1 MVEIEKQQGLRV
13 RASEFLKRALRPAF
27 RQILAAIQVFLEESV
42 LVGNAEKVEY
52 RHNQIE
58 MRYQHHLGEVFG
70 KLLISFVNARPQAG
84 SGFAKMFSVEFC
96 NVCAGLQCVEKLI
109 GFELP
114 HGNPPHQL
122 CESFLADL
130 PVHIAKLHEGSVTQH
145 GAIAGRVTISG
156 FGMSNI
162 IILGAQW
169 GDEGKGK
176 IVDLFCDR
184 FDIVVRY
191 QGGHNAGHTVQI
203 GAQKFVLKLI
213 PSGILHP
220 GKRAVIGNGLV
231 IDPAALLSEM
241 QALESLGIDV
251 AAQLSISN
259 RAHVLFPYH
268 RTMERMLESI
278 GTTSRGIGP
287 CYEDKAGRRGI
298 RVADLLDTERFGARF
313 ESVAAEKAAV
323 ARTFGI
329 AEELDPARVRAE
341 YEGFA
346 ERIRPLVCDT
356 ARLLNEAMNAGKNVM
371 FEGAQATMLDLDHG
385 TYPFV
390 TSSSASAGGA
400 CTGTGVPPTRIHAIV
415 GVAKAYTTR
424 VGGGPFPTEALDA
437 MGEQIRQRGNEFGSV
452 TGRPRRCGWFDIPQV
467 RYAAMLNGLDSLV
480 VTKLDVLDELEKI
493 PVCVTYRSGRREVTD
508 MPATTAALDAIEPVF
523 ECLPGWRKSTAGIA
537 NYEELPQRARDY
549 LAYLENRIGVEI
561 GCISTG
567 PERKQTIVRKG
578 SRFAKL
584 FQ

>member
-1 MVEIEKQQGLRV
+1 
-13 RASEFLKRALRPAF
+13 
-27 RQILAAIQVFLEESV
+27 
-42 LVGNAEKVEY
+42 
-52 RHNQIE
+52 
-58 MRYQHHLGEVFG
+58 
-70 KLLISFVNARPQAG
+70 
-84 SGFAKMFSVEFC
+84 
-96 NVCAGLQCVEKLI
+96 
-109 GFELP
+109 
-114 HGNPPHQL
+114 
-122 CESFLADL
+122 
-130 PVHIAKLHEGSVTQH
+130 
-145 GAIAGRVTISG
+145 
-156 FGMSNI
+156 MSNI

-184 FDIVVRY
+184 FDIVTRY
-191 QGGHNAGHTVQI
+191 QGGHNAGHTVQV
-203 GAQKFVLKLI
+203 GAKKFVLKLI
-213 PSGILHP
+213 PSGILHA

-231 IDPAALLSEM
+231 IDPAALLTEM
-241 QALESLGIDV
+241 ESLEALGINV

-268 RTMERMLESI
+268 RTMERMLQAI

-287 CYEDKAGRRGI
+287 CYEDKAARRGV
-298 RVADLLDTERFGARF
+298 RVADLLDRERFAAQF
-313 ESVAAEKAAV
+313 ETLAAEKHAIAG
-323 ARTFGI
+323 ALGI
-329 AEELDPARVRAE
+329 AEELDLAHIRTE

-346 ERIRPLVCDT
+346 ERIRPMVCDT
-356 ARLLNEAMNAGKNVM
+356 SRLLNDAINAGKSVM

-400 CTGTGVPPTRIHAIV
+400 CTGTGVAPTRIHAVV

-424 VGGGPFPTEALDA
+424 VGGGPFPTEALDST
-437 MGEQIRQRGNEFGSV
+437 GDQIRQRGNEFGSV

-493 PVCVTYRSGRREVTD
+493 PVCSAYRLGRREVTE
-508 MPATTAALDAIEPVF
+508 MPATAAGLEAIEPVF
-523 ECLPGWRKSTAGIA
+523 ECLPGWRTSTAGIS
-537 NYEELPQRARDY
+537 NFDELPPKARDY
-549 LAYLENRIGVEI
+549 LAYLENRTGVDI

-567 PERKQTIVRKG
+567 PERNQTIVRRE

-584 FQ
+584 FA